1 MDPTKYYL
9 YFTSKRHDSDIRQ
22 RINLSKEV
30 RLIKDQKEPLDWRL
44 DRKYRTVAVALVIC
58 LNIGT
63 DPPDIVKTVPCATLE
78 CWVDPFSQPPDK
90 AKEAI
95 GKNLQQQY
103 EVLQPRAKYKLS
115 ADPSLEEVRKL
126 CNGLRRTFE
135 DERILFHYN
144 GHGVPKPT
152 QSGEIWVFNRSY
164 TQYIPVSIT
173 DIQNWLGSP
182 SMFVY
187 DCSNAGH
194 IVRAFLRFAQ
204 QRDREQNNNY
214 LQSQGA
220 NSSRG
225 SEEYYNTNSKSH
237 TNSKL
242 SNSNSSENGPPPM
255 SECIQFAACEADE
268 VLPSHPYYPADL
280 FTSCLT
286 TPIEVALRLY
296 SLHNPLIKNI
306 SVEMVLKLPGRL
318 SDRRTPLGELNW
330 ILTSITD
337 TIAWDVLPS
346 SLFQK
351 LFRQDLMVAALF
363 RNFLLADRIFRGLK
377 LHPISVPTLPKT
389 NHHSMW
395 DSWDLALDFCLSQL
409 PKLIQAEE
417 NGEPSPYQHSPFF
430 SDQLTAFELWLSR
443 GIHNPQKAPIQLPIV
458 LQVLLSQSHRLR
470 ALRLLNEFLDLGRWA
485 VNAALTVGIFPYVL
499 KLLQSPAL
507 ELKPLLSFIW
517 ARLVVVDPSCQVDLT
532 KDQGFMYFVSLLG
545 NPPDGLPNL
554 SEIQAM
560 SAFILSMVCLNHMPG
575 KEACLAK
582 RTLQQALPHLPNPDP
597 FLRQWTILLLSQ
609 LWKDYPEAKWQGLEL
624 QAHEK
629 LIKLLDDSIPEVRAA
644 SLYALSTLFESSVDN
659 FEPDERTLTL
669 ELRLMVQLVTHS
681 NDGSPLVRNEWIIL
695 VSRLISRHF
704 DKFFD
709 VIQEILD
716 SELNP
721 KNNSNNIHQSQESK
735 KVDLPRPLTLTAA
748 PPTPIQTSS
757 KSNPESLIY
766 SAIWKLVLCL
776 TVDPVPSVAQSA
788 QKLVDQVHI
797 LIINTSNSSTSNW
810 VNEALN
816 NRSSTP
822 IPLNSFSPNNSA
834 INLNNQA
841 NSVKVPKPKMPT
853 SIKRS
858 ASFTFRNLWSG
869 AETSDQAKG
878 AASGNSNLGG
888 GSNGAGQL
896 ANQFGGA
903 TVIVPNP
910 LSSTS
915 QAKFDKN
922 ASELDI
928 VLESEY
934 YSWCCEHFLQPQM
947 SPPESEEPGSQT
959 YHERNWRGERNGK
972 VKAEGATNCAQAQ
985 TTKWGQELT
994 TIHLD
999 QSPQTY
1005 IFHQFEPHLIA
1016 SDSQNMI
1023 SVWNWESQ
1031 RKLNQFTIPLSS
1043 EVSKITTMKLVNEED
1058 EAMLM
1063 LGNSDGSIKLIKSYW
1078 DNSTIEQVSAWRLL
1092 NELPSTRR
1100 LKNNNNEF
1108 IKDIV
1113 LEWQQSRGVLVAGG
1127 EHKSIVLW
1135 NASSESQSGLLPTRS
1150 TASLVSL
1157 TSDHAIGDF
1166 IMGGF
1171 SDGSVR
1177 GYDVRLNPSESMVR
1191 CWRDHTSTIVNCHH
1205 PKSSQYELITAR

>member
-1 MDPTKYYL
+1 MEPTKYYL

-30 RLIKDQKEPLDWRL
+30 KLIKDQKEPLNWRL
-44 DRKYRTVAVALVIC
+44 DKNYRTAAVALVIC
-58 LNIGT
+58 LNIGI
-63 DPPDIVKTVPCATLE
+63 DPPDIVKAVPCATLE
-78 CWVDPFSQPPDK
+78 CWVDPFSHPPNK

-95 GKNLQQQY
+95 GKNLQEQY

-115 ADPSLEEVRKL
+115 VDPSLEEVRKL

-144 GHGVPKPT
+144 GHGALKPT
-152 QSGEIWVFNRSY
+152 QSGEICLFDRSH
-164 TQYIPVSIT
+164 THYIRVSIA

-214 LQSQGA
+214 LKSQGA
-220 NSSRG
+220 NNSRD
-225 SEEYYNTNSKSH
+225 SEEYYNTNSKGLTKSE
-237 TNSKL
+237 L

-337 TIAWDVLPS
+337 TIAWDVIPS

-389 NHHSMW
+389 NQHSMW

-417 NGEPSPYQHSPFF
+417 NGELSPYQHSPFF
-430 SDQLTAFELWLSR
+430 SDQLIAFELWLSR

-458 LQVLLSQSHRLR
+458 LQVLLSQTYRLR

-499 KLLQSPAL
+499 KLLQSPSL

-532 KDQGFMYFVSLLG
+532 KDQGFMYFVNLLG
-545 NPPDGLPNL
+545 NPPDNLPNL

-560 SAFILSMVCLNHMPG
+560 SAFILSVVCLNHLPG

-582 RTLQQALPHLPNPDP
+582 RTLQQVLPHLPSPDP
-597 FLRQWTILLLSQ
+597 FLRQWSILLLSQ

-629 LIKLLDDSIPEVRAA
+629 LINLLDDSVPEVRAA
-644 SLYALSTLFESSVDN
+644 SLYALSTLFESLVDN

-709 VIQEILD
+709 IIKEILD
-716 SELNP
+716 SELNT
-721 KNNSNNIHQSQESK
+721 KNNGNNTHQSQDSK

-797 LIINTSNSSTSNW
+797 LIINTSNSSTSSCI
-810 VNEALN
+810 NEALN
-816 NRSSTP
+816 NGFSTP
-822 IPLNSFSPNNSA
+822 IPLNSFSPNNLA

-841 NSVKVPKPKMPT
+841 NSVKVLKPKIPA
-853 SIKRS
+853 SIKRP

-869 AETSDQAKG
+869 TETSDQVKG
-878 AASGNSNLGG
+878 AISGNGNLGG
-888 GSNGAGQL
+888 SNIIGQL
-896 ANQFGGA
+896 ANQFDGA
-903 TVIVPNP
+903 TVIVPIP

-934 YSWCCEHFLQPQM
+934 YSWCCKHFLQPQM
-947 SPPESEEPGSQT
+947 SPPGSEEPGSQN
-959 YHERNWRGERNGK
+959 YHEHNWRGERNGK
-972 VKAEGATNCAQAQ
+972 VKAEGAANCAQAQ
-985 TTKWGQELT
+985 TTKWGQEL

-1031 RKLNQFTIPLSS
+1031 RKLTQFTIPLSS

-1078 DNSTIEQVSAWRLL
+1078 DNSTVEQVSAWRLL

-1127 EHKSIVLW
+1127 EHKYIVLW

-1157 TSDHAIGDF
+1157 TSDHTICDF

-1177 GYDVRLNPSESMVR
+1177 GYDARLNPSESMVR

-1205 PKSSQYELITAR
+1205 PKSNQYELITAR